1 MPKSVDS
8 RYNMGALRA
17 RNVPTKIINIIN
29 TPSSTNGIT
38 SERFIANMWVKQVI
52 KEGGKN
58 LLVFKNAYNFWYHH
72 ILPKRGCTKIGLSTD
87 IMNHLFLGRCM
98 YLLLF

>member
-8 RYNMGALRA
+8 RDNMGALRA

-38 SERFIANMWVKQVI
+38 SERFITNMWVKQVI

-58 LLVFKNAYNFWYHH
+58 LLVFKMH
-72 ILPKRGCTKIGLSTD
+72 IIFGTIIFYQREDVRKSV
-87 IMNHLFLGRCM
+87 
-98 YLLLF
+98 YLLIL